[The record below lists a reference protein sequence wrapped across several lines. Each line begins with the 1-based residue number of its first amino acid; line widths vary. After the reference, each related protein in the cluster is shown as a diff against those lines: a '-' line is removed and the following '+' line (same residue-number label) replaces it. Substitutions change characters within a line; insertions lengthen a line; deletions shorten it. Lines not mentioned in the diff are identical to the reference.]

1 MWAKH
6 RMGRSANKPS
16 GSIRSNSMLSATQY
30 CALALILSLVL
41 SSCAFFL
48 PNSALGWLVLAD
60 LLLVVHG
67 LYLKNKITALLRL
80 GLVQLALT
88 LPLYYLLHG
97 EAQLLDGVIV
107 VLRVF
112 LAMLPGWWL
121 SSTQSPERLGEVL
134 SWGLPAKWAFVIAAS
149 IGLLPYM
156 LQETKEIYAI
166 QCLRGA
172 NITPKALRNP
182 KNWPELIYCVVLPVL
197 IQLLKLSKQMAQAAK
212 LRHFGKVNQPTHW
225 PATRE
230 DE

>member
-6 RMGRSANKPS
+6 RIGRRANKHS
-16 GSIRSNSMLSATQY
+16 GLSLSATQY
-30 CALALILSLVL
+30 CALALVLSLVL
-41 SSCAFFL
+41 SSSAFFL
-48 PNSALGWLVLAD
+48 PNTGLIWLVLVD
-60 LLLVVHG
+60 LILVAHG
-67 LYLKNKITALLRL
+67 LYLKNKIIALLRL

-97 EAQLLDGVIV
+97 EAQLLEGVIV

-230 DE
+230 DK

>member
-1 MWAKH
+1 MWAKG
-6 RMGRSANKPS
+6 RVRKGASRSAT
-16 GSIRSNSMLSATQY
+16 GLFSATQY

-41 SSCAFFL
+41 SSSAFLL
-48 PNSALGWLVLAD
+48 PDSGLIWLIALD
-60 LLLVVHG
+60 LLLVIHG
-67 LYLKNKITALLRL
+67 LYLKNKIGALLKL
-80 GLVQLALT
+80 GIAQLALT

-97 EAQLLDGVIV
+97 EAKLFEGVIV

-134 SWGLPAKWAFVIAAS
+134 SWGLPTKWAFVIAAS

-182 KNWPELIYCVVLPVL
+182 KNWPELVYCVLLPVL
-197 IQLLKLSKQMAQAAK
+197 IQLLKLSKQMAKAAK
-212 LRHFGKVNQPTHW
+212 LRHFGKVNKPTHW
-225 PATRE
+225 PSTRE
-230 DE
+230 DK

>member
-1 MWAKH
+1 MWAKG
-6 RMGRSANKPS
+6 RARQGVRSAT
-16 GSIRSNSMLSATQY
+16 GLLSATQY
-30 CALALILSLVL
+30 CALALVLSLVL
-41 SSCAFFL
+41 SSSAFFL
-48 PNSALGWLVLAD
+48 PDNALAGLIALD
-60 LLLVVHG
+60 LLLVIHG
-67 LYLKNKITALLRL
+67 LYLKNNISALLKL
-80 GLVQLALT
+80 GLAQLALT

-97 EAQLLDGVIV
+97 EAKLFEGVIV

-182 KNWPELIYCVVLPVL
+182 KNWPELVYCVLLPVL
-197 IQLLKLSKQMAQAAK
+197 IQLLKLSKQMAKAAK
-212 LRHFGKVNQPTHW
+212 LRHFGKVNKPTHW
-225 PATRE
+225 PSTRE
-230 DE
+230 DK

>member
-1 MWAKH
+1 MWAKRGAH
-6 RMGRSANKPS
+6 RGVNKHS
-16 GSIRSNSMLSATQY
+16 GSLLSATQY
-30 CALALILSLVL
+30 CALALLLSLVL
-41 SSCAFFL
+41 SSSAFFL
-48 PNSALGWLVLAD
+48 PASALGALIIID
-60 LLLVVHG
+60 LLLVIHG
-67 LYLKNKITALLRL
+67 LYLKNKITALLK
-80 GLVQLALT
+80 VAAAQLALT

-97 EAQLLDGVIV
+97 EAQLFDGVIV

-156 LQETKEIYAI
+156 MQETKEIYAI

-182 KNWPELIYCVVLPVL
+182 KNWPELVYCVLLPVL
-197 IQLLKLSKQMAQAAK
+197 IQLLKLSKQMAKAAK
-212 LRHFGKVNQPTHW
+212 LRHFGKVNKPTHW
-225 PATRE
+225 PTPRE
-230 DE
+230 DK